1 MEDNF
6 VSIHTLTSRFEAD
19 LLMDALEREAIPA
32 LLRSFEETP
41 YDGLFVQQ
49 RGWGQILVP
58 EDRAAQARAVVESL
72 LADVKA
78 RKLYEDPA
86 QIDPVLWERLQQ
98 ADPATVCA
106 NAQVRY
112 DAHRTAYVVPFLNG
126 AFDCSPEQRSIEALD
141 AAPFIKR
148 TFQFYLVILHYLL
161 EAQSVGL
168 SGKWVSEQDIPGGN
182 LFFRGQHAFHTGP
195 LLKLVGQQAALFR
208 SAAEKLGGSRVAK
221 GDAAYRLWALPRVPL
236 LFILWE
242 GDDEF
247 PPALHINLDA
257 TIDRQFRTLDTI
269 WALVNGVCHS
279 LYAAAKDSLQGS
291 TS

>member
-6 VSIHTLTSRFEAD
+6 VPIHTLTNRFEAD
-19 LLMDALEREAIPA
+19 LLMDALEREGIPA

-49 RGWGQILVP
+49 RGWGQILVA
-58 EDRAAQARAVVESL
+58 EGQATSAKTVIEFL

-86 QIDPVLWERLQQ
+86 DIDPVLWERLQQ
-98 ADPATVCA
+98 ADPATICTR
-106 NAQVRY
+106 AQVRY
-112 DAHRTAYVVPFLNG
+112 DRDRAAYVVPFLHG
-126 AFDCSPEQRSIEALD
+126 TFHCFPEQRTIESID

-148 TFQFYLVILHYLL
+148 SFQFYLVILHYLL
-161 EAQSVGL
+161 EAQFAGL

-182 LFFRGQHAFHTGP
+182 LFFRGQHAFQTGP
-195 LLKLVGQQAALFR
+195 LLKLVGQQAGLFR
-208 SAAEKLGGSRVAK
+208 SAAEKLGGSRVNK

-247 PPALHINLDA
+247 PPALHIHLDA
-257 TIDRQFRTLDTI
+257 TVHLQLHTLDTI
-269 WALVNGVCHS
+269 WALVNAVCRS
-279 LYAAAKDSLQGS
+279 LCEAAKHTLTESAA
-291 TS
+291 